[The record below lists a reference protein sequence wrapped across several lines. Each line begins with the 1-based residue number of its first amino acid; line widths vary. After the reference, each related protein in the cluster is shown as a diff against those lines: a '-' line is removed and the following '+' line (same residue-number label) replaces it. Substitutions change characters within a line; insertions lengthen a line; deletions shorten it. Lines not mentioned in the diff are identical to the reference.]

1 MQTSICDR
9 KQTSG
14 AWDGGG
20 EVAGARGSL
29 QLQLAQNLECGVWL
43 GVHT

>member
-1 MQTSICDR
+1 MQTGICDR

-20 EVAGARGSL
+20 EVARAQGSL
-29 QLQLAQNLECGVWL
+29 QLRLLR
-43 GVHT
+43 T